1 MTKKPS
7 QSIKALKERPAAV
20 MVRKEMANEGR
31 IRKILAGNLEP
42 FIAASGSG
50 KSSSD
55 IKELLIRYLTRKV
68 TDTGNSTN
76 IFQISYYY
84 GALSGGR
91 GRLYAAEAVG
101 LQSMQRDV
109 RNAIC
114 GEYYHDIDIV
124 NCYPTMIWHLV
135 KQAGFECPDLLAY
148 IQDRKASLLRLGTT
162 KEDFL
167 AALLTEPK
175 RPNNKALVPIHETV
189 YTRLVPL
196 LKEQDQWRELWTTTQ
211 SKEKEW
217 NADGSFLSLVCC
229 DLEDACLRVLIEAL
243 EKKEFVVGTL
253 MFDGFLVRRATPSLL
268 ATHLRQCEA
277 AVEHQL
283 GIVLRLAEKPLDTLL
298 ETDKLEEESVGG
310 SLEVTLKSLPAYAD
324 LDPECLTSPDNLSL
338 ARLFIKLRGQVFL
351 KHPSGV
357 FFVLGKDNIW
367 TKTDNLYKTRLRGE
381 LADVLL
387 DYVKKIIQAVKATDA
402 DQKTVDL
409 FLKAY
414 ADVKYIVRNEKARAV
429 ISDIESESPLR
440 EDLALLFL
448 SRPHLWAF
456 SDCVHDLNT
465 NETRSIRPDD
475 YIYSNTTYPLPR
487 RSDPLIRARLDRFFS
502 DIFATEEIKNFR
514 LATLAQALRGELVD
528 EIFMILKGE
537 TRNGKG
543 TEDAIIQ
550 NTFGPMY
557 YRSINRTC
565 LTKESDGPDSAN
577 SQLYSCF
584 GSRYISVPEMA
595 QRDKILVAMI
605 KQWTG
610 SDPIAVR
617 DLRGKVWT
625 VKNTAL
631 ICAQTNDNP
640 LFDNLQSGL
649 VKRVKMVEY
658 PNEFGTVEDV
668 NTNSDQEEGNEAETR
683 HVIRQ
688 ADETIKTDF
697 GTAAY
702 RDEFM
707 LMLLEHYHKTFA
719 NGSFKLKFPSEVT
732 QFTGEHLWKA
742 LAASSWLG
750 NHYERTGRKQDRVEK
765 PRLWKQYELSG
776 GHINKVQFFKELEAV
791 LGSALRS
798 NGSVFY
804 IGLRASATNPPADP
818 NDYQPRTLPMP
829 KVPDLPTP

>member
-1 MTKKPS
+1 MD
-7 QSIKALKERPAAV
+7 
-20 MVRKEMANEGR
+20 RKEMANEGR

-42 FIAASGSG
+42 FIAASGSR
-50 KSSSD
+50 KSSSN
-55 IKELLIRYLTRKV
+55 IKDLLTRYLTRRV
-68 TDTGNSTN
+68 TGTGNNTN
-76 IFQISYYY
+76 IFQISYHY

-91 GRLYAAEAVG
+91 GRLYAAEGVG
-101 LQSMQRDV
+101 LQSMQRDI

-196 LKEQDQWRELWTTTQ
+196 LKEQDQWRVLWTNTQ

-217 NADGSFLSLVCC
+217 NAVGSFLSLVCC

-243 EKKEFVVGTL
+243 EKKGFVVGTL
-253 MFDGFLVRRATPSLL
+253 MFDGFLVRRVTPSLL

-277 AVEHQL
+277 AVENQL
-283 GIVLRLAEKPLDTLL
+283 GIVLCLAEKPLDTLL
-298 ETDKLEEESVGG
+298 DTDKLEEESTGG
-310 SLEVTLKSLPAYAD
+310 SLEAALKSLPAYAD

-367 TKTDNLYKTRLRGE
+367 TKTDNLYKTRL
-381 LADVLL
+381 
-387 DYVKKIIQAVKATDA
+387 
-402 DQKTVDL
+402 
-409 FLKAY
+409 
-414 ADVKYIVRNEKARAV
+414 
-429 ISDIESESPLR
+429 
-440 EDLALLFL
+440 
-448 SRPHLWAF
+448 
-456 SDCVHDLNT
+456 DCVHDLNT
-465 NETRSIRPDD
+465 NETRSIKPDD

-617 DLRGKVWT
+617 DLCGKVWT

-683 HVIRQ
+683 HVIRE

-719 NGSFKLKFPSEVT
+719 NGSLKLKFPSEVT

-776 GHINKVQFFKELEAV
+776 GLIKKGQFFKELEAV

-804 IGLRASATNPPADP
+804 KGLRASATNPPADP
-818 NDYQPRTLPMP
+818 DDYQPRTLPMP